1 VTEPLRFDEWLPVPA
16 VRRRDPATSHTAAAR
31 LRPNTQL
38 ARLAVAYRDGGD
50 LTDDE
55 AGTLSGLRQAGAGY
69 WKRCSDLRK
78 ANIIEPTGETRPGA
92 SGEQQ
97 RVCRLTAFGVLA
109 TANL

>member
-1 VTEPLRFDEWLPVPA
+1 MTEQLRFEEWLPVPA
-16 VRRRDPATSHTAAAR
+16 ARRRDPATSQAAATR

-38 ARLAVAYRDGGD
+38 ARLAVAYRDGGN

-55 AGTLSGLRQAGAGY
+55 AGTLSGLRQQGAGY

-78 ANIIEPTGETRPGA
+78 AGIIEATGDTRPGA

-97 RVCRLTAFGVLA
+97 RVCRLTAFGLLV